1 MTRQPDPSAA
11 RAHSDLFRRRLF
23 RPLLYVLGL
32 VPAMWAFWLGSRN
45 QLGPDP
51 VRTFE
56 HILGLWAFRFLLA
69 SLAITPLRVFLR
81 INLISYRRM
90 LGLLAFT
97 YAAMHVLAYV
107 ALDLRFDFVTLYRD
121 LTRRPFLIFGMAAF
135 LCLLPLAVTSNRF
148 SIRRLGRHWRRL
160 HRLVYLALIA
170 ASVHFL
176 MAFKTWHT
184 DALIYVALG
193 ISLLAI
199 RLVTSAW
206 SHLSRAART

>member
-1 MTRQPDPSAA
+1 MTRQPDQSAT
-11 RAHSDLFRRRLF
+11 RSHSRLLLRRF
-23 RPLLYVLGL
+23 VRPLLYVLGL
-32 VPAMWAFWLGSRN
+32 VPALWAFWLGSRN

-107 ALDLRFDFVTLYRD
+107 ALDLRFDFAILYGD
-121 LTRRPFLIFGMAAF
+121 LTRRPFLIFGMTAF

-206 SHLSRAART
+206 SHLFKTART

>member
-1 MTRQPDPSAA
+1 MTRHLDQPAA
-11 RAHSDLFRRRLF
+11 RLHSNLLLRKLV
-23 RPLLYVLGL
+23 RPLLYALGM
-32 VPAMWAFWLGSRN
+32 VPALWAFWLGSRN

-69 SLAITPLRVFLR
+69 SLAITPVRVILR

-107 ALDLRFDFVTLYRD
+107 ALDLRFDFVILYRD

-135 LCLLPLAVTSNRF
+135 LCLLPLAATSNRF
-148 SIRRLGRHWRRL
+148 SIRKLGRNWRRL

-199 RLVTSAW
+199 RVIMTAQSR
-206 SHLSRAART
+206 LSKATRT